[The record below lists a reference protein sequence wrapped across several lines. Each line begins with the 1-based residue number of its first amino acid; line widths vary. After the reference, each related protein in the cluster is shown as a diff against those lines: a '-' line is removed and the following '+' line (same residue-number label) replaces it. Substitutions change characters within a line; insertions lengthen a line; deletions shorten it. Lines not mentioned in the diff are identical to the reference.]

1 MAETLMK
8 KPRVTADEDTKYSW
22 PYGPSPDGLAQG
34 MRIWADL
41 GTARPARVKPMPA
54 RYGTMKKKMLRDPT

>member
-1 MAETLMK
+1 MK

-41 GTARPARVKPMPA
+41 GTARPARVKPDPVWHNE
-54 RYGTMKKKMLRDPT
+54 KKNS